1 MTDSEVGS
9 LPEPVGETVGQAN
22 TARAKNQ
29 RKGVVKQRE
38 EDLTESDDEPTPF
51 KKMMSERGMSVNS
64 NELTLVSKGKGR
76 SLVVHEDLVTES
88 DGEPSL

>member
-1 MTDSEVGS
+1 MTDGEVGS

-22 TARAKNQ
+22 TTHAKNQ

-38 EDLTESDDEPTPF
+38 EDLTESDDEPF
-51 KKMMSERGMSVNS
+51 KKMMSKRGMSVNS
-64 NELTLVSKGKGR
+64 NKLTLVSKGKGR
-76 SLVVHEDLVTES
+76 SLVVCEDLVTES